1 MIYDPLK
8 IVFSIKDVK
17 YSLHMVIGVHLYI
30 LELTIRLGVSEV
42 NDLMSSLYMS
52 LPQQVKDL
60 VWLHTTSSFPTH
72 APISLFELT
81 SFAILLKKWHYTRRH
96 TYMSN
101 FSNLF
106 LNVCLYADLC
116 LKFYRVV
123 LIYRY
128 IFGLYY

>member
-1 MIYDPLK
+1 MLKNLIYDPLK
-8 IVFSIKDVK
+8 IVFLIKDVK

-30 LELTIRLGVSEV
+30 LELTISLEVSEV

-81 SFAILLKKWHYTRRH
+81 SFAILLKK
-96 TYMSN
+96 
-101 FSNLF
+101 
-106 LNVCLYADLC
+106 
-116 LKFYRVV
+116 
-123 LIYRY
+123 
-128 IFGLYY
+128 

>member
-8 IVFSIKDVK
+8 IVFLIKDVK

-30 LELTIRLGVSEV
+30 LELTISLGVSEV

-72 APISLFELT
+72 APSLFELT
-81 SFAILLKKWHYTRRH
+81 SFAILLKK
-96 TYMSN
+96 
-101 FSNLF
+101 
-106 LNVCLYADLC
+106 
-116 LKFYRVV
+116 
-123 LIYRY
+123 
-128 IFGLYY
+128 

>member
-8 IVFSIKDVK
+8 IVFLIKDVK

-30 LELTIRLGVSEV
+30 LELTISLGVSEV

-96 TYMSN
+96 TYMCKIHSQIFPIYFQMFVCMQTSAWN
-101 FSNLF
+101 FIGLF
-106 LNVCLYADLC
+106 
-116 LKFYRVV
+116 
-123 LIYRY
+123 
-128 IFGLYY
+128 